1 LWATGRIAQ
10 GEYIKFPHARQVFRI
25 ETDVEIK
32 KRDGSSQHRHEIHF
46 GVTSLSRSRA
56 DRARL
61 LDLHRKHWSIENKL
75 HWVRDVT
82 FDEDR
87 SQVRKGAAPQAMA
100 SLRNIALN
108 LLRLAGTE
116 NIARATRHCA
126 RHPATTLRLMGIP
139 TAA

>member
-1 LWATGRIAQ
+1 MWATARIAPD
-10 GEYIKFPHARQVFRI
+10 EYIKFPHARQVFRI
-25 ETDVEIK
+25 ETTVTGL
-32 KRDGSSQHRHEIHF
+32 DGSPLRSEVHF
-46 GVTSLSRSRA
+46 GITSLPRNRA
-56 DRARL
+56 NHARL

-126 RHPATTLRLMGIP
+126 RHPAATLRLLGIP